1 MALINNIHVPHVI
14 KPFFVPQTSFQPCHK
29 ETIPIFC
36 YGQFF
41 LSLVFLLADTMYIF
55 YVAIISISFRLT
67 CIPRLKVT
75 LIFHSGSGDVI
86 DGKEKDLGFMV
97 MNALAVLLSGTGSAN
112 AGNY

>member
-1 MALINNIHVPHVI
+1 MMALMDNTHVSHVI
-14 KPFFVPQTSFQPCHK
+14 KPFSVPQILFLPCLQRDH
-29 ETIPIFC
+29 
-36 YGQFF
+36 
-41 LSLVFLLADTMYIF
+41 SSFLLMSYFCLLTPHTHF
-55 YVAIISISFRLT
+55 VAIIVFSFRLT

-112 AGNY
+112 AGKLLMLC